1 MSGVRLLRVEEVA
14 EALGVTKSR
23 VYDLVRA
30 GLLPAVRLGR
40 QIRIDEEAL
49 RDWVR
54 KGGQAWPGGWRREA

>member
-1 MSGVRLLRVEEVA
+1 MPAMRLVKAEEVA

-54 KGGQAWPGGWRREA
+54 NGGRAWPGGWRREA